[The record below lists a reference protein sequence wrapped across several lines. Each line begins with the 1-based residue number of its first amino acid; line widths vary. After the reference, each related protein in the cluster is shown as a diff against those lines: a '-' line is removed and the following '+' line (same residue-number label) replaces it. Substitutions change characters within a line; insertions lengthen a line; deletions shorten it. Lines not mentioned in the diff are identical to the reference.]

1 MKNLM
6 TTIFAICSALLLS
19 NNISFSQDKQNK
31 NPAVNYNIE
40 GVFVCD
46 WNGNY
51 YVRQIGNEVLW
62 YGEEVSV
69 SPTWSNVA
77 HGTINGD
84 VLTLIWA
91 DVPKGSIMQKGNLVI
106 KIISNDNFILT
117 SQEGDNF
124 GSSNWNRKTEQ

>member
-1 MKNLM
+1 MI
-6 TTIFAICSALLLS
+6 TIFTICSAVLLV
-19 NNISFSQDKQNK
+19 NNISFSQDKQTK
-31 NPAVNYNIE
+31 YPDTDFNIE
-40 GVFVCD
+40 GIFVCD

-69 SPTWSNVA
+69 NPTWSNVA

-124 GSSNWNRKTEQ
+124 GSSNWTRKTDL

>member
-1 MKNLM
+1 MKKLLVS
-6 TTIFAICSALLLS
+6 IFAVGFAVLLLNDLSFAQDTKDKIS
-19 NNISFSQDKQNK
+19 NT
-31 NPAVNYNIE
+31 NYNIE
-40 GVFVCD
+40 GVFTCD

-69 SPTWSNVA
+69 DPSWSNVA

-106 KIISNDNFILT
+106 KINSNDNFILT
-117 SQEGDNF
+117 TQEGDHF
-124 GSSNWNRKTEQ
+124 GSSVWTRKTN

>member
-1 MKNLM
+1 MKKLLVP
-6 TTIFAICSALLLS
+6 IFAVGLAFLLL
-19 NNISFSQDKQNK
+19 NNLSFAQDTQDKISNTT
-31 NPAVNYNIE
+31 YNIE
-40 GVFVCD
+40 GVFTCD

-69 SPTWSNVA
+69 DPSWSNVA
-77 HGTINGD
+77 HGTISGD

-106 KIISNDNFILT
+106 KINSNDNFILT
-117 SQEGDNF
+117 TQEGDHF
-124 GSSNWNRKTEQ
+124 GSSVWTRKTN

>member
-1 MKNLM
+1 MKKLIITM
-6 TTIFAICSALLLS
+6 LTVCAALIIS
-19 NNISFSQDKQNK
+19 NNISFAQDKETKYPDMNF
-31 NPAVNYNIE
+31 NIE

-69 SPTWSNVA
+69 DPSWSNVA

-106 KIISNDNFILT
+106 KILSNDNFILT
-117 SQEGDNF
+117 SQEGDHF
-124 GSSNWNRKTEQ
+124 GSSNWNRKTY

>member
-1 MKNLM
+1 MKKLLVS
-6 TTIFAICSALLLS
+6 IFAVGFAVLLL
-19 NNISFSQDKQNK
+19 NDLSFAQDTQDKISNT
-31 NPAVNYNIE
+31 NYNIE
-40 GVFVCD
+40 GVFTCD
-46 WNGNY
+46 WNGTY

-69 SPTWSNVA
+69 DPSWSNVA

-106 KIISNDNFILT
+106 KINSNDNFILT
-117 SQEGDNF
+117 TQEGDHF
-124 GSSNWNRKTEQ
+124 GSSVWTRKTN

>member
-1 MKNLM
+1 MKKLM
-6 TTIFAICSALLLS
+6 ITIFTICSAVLLV
-19 NNISFSQDKQNK
+19 NNISFSQDKQT
-31 NPAVNYNIE
+31 NYPDTNFNIE

-69 SPTWSNVA
+69 NPTWSNVA

-124 GSSNWNRKTEQ
+124 GSSNWTRKTDL